1 MDSWP
6 VVISFTACAIAV
18 FAYGFLFAA

>member
-6 VVISFTACAIAV
+6 VVISFSVCAAAV
-18 FAYGFLFAA
+18 LAYGFLFAA

>member
-6 VVISFTACAIAV
+6 VVISFTACAVAV
-18 FAYGFLFAA
+18 LAYGFLFAA